1 VIFNKVDQ
9 QALKIS
15 KEFKRCESE
24 LLDIIIK
31 VDDLKVYRKLSYP
44 SLFQYVV
51 KRLELSEAQA
61 YNFINVGRKAKE
73 VPQIR
78 EKIKNGELSVSKAK
92 KITSVIT
99 PINQDYWL
107 NLAQCASQKKVER
120 EVAIANPKQAIWDQM
135 TYVSPL
141 EKVDEKVQIKRNTP
155 QVKMQVGLS
164 EKLMLKLRRAQDL
177 VSQKKKSSVNLELTL
192 EALVDDYIKK
202 HDPVEKAKRQKIKG
216 TLNLKIEQ
224 DSKIKQVSKTL
235 QVLRTEAKAGI
246 VHNDKMEKQELIKQ
260 TLRKSKQEVAQ
271 KTQASIKQT
280 TTNSKLKDKKVI
292 EALSKQNKSCIESIK
307 TQQKLGKR
315 KSLPAQIKHQVYL
328 NYNGQCS
335 STDENGK
342 RCVARRFLDI
352 HHIQPISQGGSDEL
366 ENLALLCVGHHQ
378 AIHLNT
384 HEMKRP

>member
-1 VIFNKVDQ
+1 MVYNKIDQ

-31 VDDLKVYRKLSYP
+31 VDDLKVYRKMGYP
-44 SLFQYVV
+44 SLFQYVTN
-51 KRLELSEAQA
+51 RLELSEAQA

-99 PINQDYWL
+99 PINQEYWL
-107 NLAQCASQKKVER
+107 NLAQSASQKKVER
-120 EVAIANPKQAIWDQM
+120 EVAIANPKQAIWDEM

-141 EKVDEKVQIKRNTP
+141 EKVIEKIQIKKNSP

-192 EALVDDYIKK
+192 EALVDDYINK

-216 TLNLKIEQ
+216 RLNLKIKQ
-224 DSKIKQVSKTL
+224 DSKIERASKTEPTSRIEQVSKVEQVLKIKQISKRL
-235 QVLRTEAKAGI
+235 QVLRTETKEKA
-246 VHNDKMEKQELIKQ
+246 E
-260 TLRKSKQEVAQ
+260 
-271 KTQASIKQT
+271 TQVLIKQT
-280 TTNSKLKDKKVI
+280 TTGNRLI
-292 EALSKQNKSCIESIK
+292 EM
-307 TQQKLGKR
+307 TRQQKFGKR
-315 KSLPAQIKHQVYL
+315 RFLPAQIKHQVYL
-328 NYNGQCS
+328 SNKGQCS
-335 STDENGK
+335 STDEDGK
-342 RCVARRFLDI
+342 RCAARRFLDI
-352 HHIQPISQGGSDEL
+352 HHIQPVSQGGSDEL
-366 ENLALLCVGHHQ
+366 ENLTLLCSGHHQ
-378 AIHLNT
+378 AIHHNI
-384 HEMKRP
+384 HEKDKK

>member
-1 VIFNKVDQ
+1 MIYNKVDQ
-9 QALKIS
+9 QALKIC

-24 LLDIIIK
+24 LLEIIIK
-31 VDDLKVYRKLSYP
+31 VDDLKVYRKLGYP

-107 NLAQCASQKKVER
+107 NLAQSASQKKVER
-120 EVAIANPKQAIWDQM
+120 EVAIANPMQAIWDQM
-135 TYVSPL
+135 NYVSPL
-141 EKVDEKVQIKRNTP
+141 EKVIEKVQIKRNTP

-202 HDPVEKAKRQKIKG
+202 HDPVVKAKRQKIKG
-216 TLNLKIEQ
+216 TLKLKIEQ
-224 DSKIKQVSKTL
+224 EPKTDQVSKTERAPKIEQVLKTL
-235 QVLRTEAKAGI
+235 QVLRTETK
-246 VHNDKMEKQELIKQ
+246 EKEEAQFLIKQ
-260 TLRKSKQEVAQ
+260 M
-271 KTQASIKQT
+271 T
-280 TTNSKLKDKKVI
+280 TGKGFKEMTR
-292 EALSKQNKSCIESIK
+292 
-307 TQQKLGKR
+307 QQKLSKR

-328 NYNGQCS
+328 SNNGQCS

-352 HHIQPISQGGSDEL
+352 HHIQPVSQGGSDQL
-366 ENLALLCVGHHQ
+366 ENLALLCYGHHQ
-378 AIHLNT
+378 AIHLNI
-384 HEMKRP
+384 HEMKIP

>member
-1 VIFNKVDQ
+1 MIFNKVDQ

-31 VDDLKVYRKLSYP
+31 VDDLKVYRKLGYP

-107 NLAQCASQKKVER
+107 KLAQSASQKKVER

-135 TYVSPL
+135 TYVSPFDQ
-141 EKVDEKVQIKRNTP
+141 VIEKVQIKKNTP

-224 DSKIKQVSKTL
+224 VSKTEQDPKTEQAPKKEQDSKTDQAPRTEQASKVEQASKTKQVLKIKQISKTL
-235 QVLRTEAKAGI
+235 QVLRTENK
-246 VHNDKMEKQELIKQ
+246 EKEEIQVL
-260 TLRKSKQEVAQ
+260 
-271 KTQASIKQT
+271 IKQT
-280 TTNSKLKDKKVI
+280 TTDKGFK
-292 EALSKQNKSCIESIK
+292 EM
-307 TQQKLGKR
+307 TRRQKLGKR

-328 NYNGQCS
+328 SNNGQCS

-342 RCVARRFLDI
+342 RCAARRFLDI
-352 HHIQPISQGGSDEL
+352 HHIQPISQGGSDQI
-366 ENLALLCVGHHQ
+366 ENLTLLCNGHHQ
-378 AIHLNT
+378 AIH
-384 HEMKRP
+384 ES